1 MPFPHASDTTLT
13 QATGVGLSCLGG
25 CGEGETEVTAN
36 TNHHSD
42 KEDQTCA
49 GGTQSYC
56 CLGFKPPITKEQ
68 VQDTIKDEAK
78 AFAMETAEAAALE
91 LAATAFCRIAITAA
105 LTPLTFIPVIGWI
118 IRLAVQAAVPAL
130 AKLCAKGVAKA
141 GKSVFKFRGKD
152 YDVKLDKPLT
162 SKKDREPSATP
173 TNPSGRDGKC
183 SRKNQKRAQ
192 GRTLSVTT
200 TSFLRDVE
208 VVRRQTCDFATGG
221 QACLHYS
228 SVIRVQGNGY
238 ASLTCTDK
246 LDPIY
251 GGPLRPVV
259 AIYNG
264 QHNVGWIHNWMH
276 ADPLNDLEPPVCQRD
291 ECKQSSR
298 NSHFKG
304 RH

>member
-78 AFAMETAEAAALE
+78 AFALEAAEAAALE

>member
-1 MPFPHASDTTLT
+1 VPFPHPRDTTLT
-13 QATGVGLSCLGG
+13 QATGIGLSCLGG

-56 CLGFKPPITKEQ
+56 CQGFKPPITKEQ

-78 AFAMETAEAAALE
+78 DLALEAAEAVALE

-118 IRLAVQAAVPAL
+118 VRLAVQAAVPAL

-173 TNPSGRDGKC
+173 TKPSGRDGKC
-183 SRKNQKRAQ
+183 SRRKQKRAQ
-192 GRTLSVTT
+192 GRTLSKTE
-200 TSFLRDVE
+200 TSFITPDAE
-208 VVRRQTCDFATGG
+208 VVSRRTCDFATGG

-228 SVIRVQGNGY
+228 SVIREQGNAY
-238 ASLTCTDK
+238 ATLTCKDK
-246 LDPIY
+246 LDPIW

-259 AIYNG
+259 AIYRG
-264 QHNVGWIHNWMH
+264 QHNVGWINNWMH
-276 ADPLNDLEPPVCQRD
+276 ADPLNDLEPPVCERD
-291 ECKQSSR
+291 ECKQSSITK
-298 NSHFKG
+298 SF
-304 RH
+304 

>member
-1 MPFPHASDTTLT
+1 MPFPHPGNTILT

-25 CGEGETEVTAN
+25 CSEGETEVTAN

-42 KEDQTCA
+42 TEDQTCA

-56 CLGFKPPITKEQ
+56 CLGFTPPITKEQ
-68 VQDTIKDEAK
+68 VQETIKDEAK
-78 AFAMETAEAAALE
+78 DLALEAAEAVALE

-173 TNPSGRDGKC
+173 TKPSGRDGKC
-183 SRKNQKRAQ
+183 SRKNQKRAA
-192 GRTLSVTT
+192 GRTLSETS
-200 TSFLRDVE
+200 TSFMPDVE
-208 VVRRQTCDFATGG
+208 VVRRKVCDFRSAG

-228 SVIRVQGNGY
+228 SVIRVQGNQY
-238 ASLTCTDK
+238 ATLTCTNT
-246 LDPIY
+246 LDPIW
-251 GGPLRPVV
+251 GGPLRPVR
-259 AIYNG
+259 AIYIG
-264 QHNVGWIHNWMH
+264 QHNTGWINGWMQP
-276 ADPLNDLEPPVCQRD
+276 DPLNDLKSPSCERD
-291 ECKQSSR
+291 ECKQFSIT
-298 NSHFKG
+298 KPY
-304 RH
+304 

>member
-1 MPFPHASDTTLT
+1 
-13 QATGVGLSCLGG
+13 LSCLGG
-25 CGEGETEVTAN
+25 CSEGETEVTAN

-42 KEDQTCA
+42 TEDQTCA

-56 CLGFKPPITKEQ
+56 CLGFKAPITKEQ

-78 AFAMETAEAAALE
+78 ALALEAAEAVALE

-152 YDVKLDKPLT
+152 YDVKIDKPLT

-173 TNPSGRDGKC
+173 TKPSGRDGKC
-183 SRKNQKRAQ
+183 SRKNQKRAV
-192 GRTLSVTT
+192 GRPLTSKT
-200 TSFLRDVE
+200 TSFMPNVE
-208 VVRRQTCDFATGG
+208 VTRRKTCDFRVAG

-228 SVIRVQGNGY
+228 SVISVQGNQY
-238 ASLTCTDK
+238 ATLTCTDL

-264 QHNVGWIHNWMH
+264 QHDTGWINGWMH
-276 ADPLNDLEPPVCQRD
+276 LDPLNELKPPFCQRD
-291 ECKQSSR
+291 ECKQSSITK
-298 NSHFKG
+298 SC
-304 RH
+304 